1 MENWQKKDFEQYK
14 ENGKLTRLMSK
25 VFTLE
30 KNFGF
35 DFVLSKL
42 FWSKTLFGKKFI
54 NKMEGKSSSKMIFVK
69 NCLGPKN
76 SAYCKSNI
84 IFTGFACVEVK
95 LSSPEVLGE
104 FHQES
109 WFYIWCQ

>member
-14 ENGKLTRLMSK
+14 ENGKLTRLRSK
-25 VFTLE
+25 VFSLE
-30 KNFGF
+30 KTS
-35 DFVLSKL
+35 VL
-42 FWSKTLFGKKFI
+42 TLFCPNYFGLKLYLVKKFI

-104 FHQES
+104 FHQEP